1 MKISSLRV
9 KNFKSIRDFV
19 LEEVDYACILVGK
32 NNTGKTV
39 VLDAIRA
46 VMGEYEVAERD
57 FNLQNKPIEVTLSL
71 EFTEEDLKILHG
83 RAAVSKYKRY
93 DAWERDFR
101 TKLPSYQDGVL
112 TFTWE
117 MHENGVVYFNDGFKK
132 NNLNIPAVLIFRKF

>member
-46 VMGEYEVAERD
+46 EMG
-57 FNLQNKPIEVTLSL
+57 
-71 EFTEEDLKILHG
+71 
-83 RAAVSKYKRY
+83 
-93 DAWERDFR
+93 
-101 TKLPSYQDGVL
+101 
-112 TFTWE
+112 
-117 MHENGVVYFNDGFKK
+117 
-132 NNLNIPAVLIFRKF
+132 